1 MVEPK
6 FVFEWTE
13 EWMGDEEMQ
22 IELWTYISYLDI
34 VISPDVAAFIFML
47 KTCEND
53 HNSELHSMW

>member
-1 MVEPK
+1 MLEPK

-22 IELWTYISYLDI
+22 IELWTCISYLDI
-34 VISPDVAAFIFML
+34 VISPDVAVFISVL

>member
-34 VISPDVAAFIFML
+34 VISPDVAAFISAL

-53 HNSELHSMW
+53 HNSELHSVW